1 MSLISDE
8 VIHIARDR
16 ISDLIGIY
24 YSKDHLFDFRQT
36 MEKSFSSFG
45 FPDLES
51 WIQRILS
58 ASFSNLEIMHLAKV
72 FTIGES
78 YFFREPMA
86 FQVLTN
92 KILPAKILKDDTYH
106 KTIRIWCAGCSTGEE
121 AYTLSIVLHQF
132 AQKIPINYQ
141 ILATDIHGENLEKAK
156 KGVYGKW
163 SFRGVQ
169 NLTIHQ
175 FFDFDTPSLFKIK
188 GEYAENV
195 EFNFLNLV
203 QDPFPSIKN
212 KTTDLDIIFCRN
224 VLMYFSPDQQKKVLD
239 NFYQCLSPGG
249 YMFLSVTE
257 ISSFLETS
265 FQIQSEGGMHF
276 YRKPE
281 LFEKKGEYKKENLL
295 EDFRREISHN
305 LISENLTAEKIP
317 VRFIPLQPRMEP
329 IKNPQEMADIGY
341 LSRASVENLV
351 LLKEDSLNPKNYYLQ
366 SLILFEQGKIR
377 ESISFL
383 KKCLYLD
390 PDHILSH
397 FFLGVYYQKL
407 KQQKLSQKYFLQTI
421 RLLAKISDED
431 EIPDSDHLSAGRLK
445 VMLQSWVKED
455 KL

>member
-92 KILPAKILKDDTYH
+92 KILPDKILKEDTFH

-121 AYTLSIVLHQF
+121 AYTLSIVLHQL

-169 NLTIHQ
+169 NPTIHQ

-188 GEYAENV
+188 EVYAEPV

-212 KTTDLDIIFCRN
+212 KTSDLDFIFCRN
-224 VLMYFSPDQQKKVLD
+224 VLMYFSPDQQKKVLEK
-239 NFYQCLSPGG
+239 FYQCLSPGG
-249 YMFLSVTE
+249 YLFLSVTE

-265 FQIQSEGGMHF
+265 FQIQSEGGIHF

-281 LFEKKGEYKKENLL
+281 LFENKEEFKKENFL
-295 EDFRREISHN
+295 EDLRKEISHI
-305 LISENLTAEKIP
+305 LILEKQTSGKIP
-317 VRFIPLQPRMEP
+317 TKVPLQPRIEL
-329 IKNPQEMADIGY
+329 KENPQEMADIGY

-351 LLKEDSLNPKNYYLQ
+351 LLKEDSLNPKYYYLQ

-407 KQQKLSQKYFLQTI
+407 KQEKMSQKYFQQTI
-421 RLLAKISDED
+421 RLLGKVADES

-455 KL
+455 GL